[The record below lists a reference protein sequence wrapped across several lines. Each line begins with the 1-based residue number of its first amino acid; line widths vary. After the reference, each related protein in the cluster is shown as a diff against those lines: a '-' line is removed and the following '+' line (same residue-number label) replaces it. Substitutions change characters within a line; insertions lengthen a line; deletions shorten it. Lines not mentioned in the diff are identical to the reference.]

1 MSHDAAMDEWIER
14 AKAAPI
20 KDVAEQLGA
29 RLKRAGHEWVGP
41 CPACGGTDR
50 FSINTKK
57 AVFNCRGSKGGS
69 VLDMVLHVNGGDF
82 LSACEFINGE
92 PPPRGESRGPDHDAI
107 RERQKDRREADRR
120 RDEQHAQEQAKK
132 RSAAEEWWDSSV
144 PIEGTHALA
153 YLRARGLNP
162 SPSQTINLGF
172 IDAAPLYSGD
182 TDPETGKPIKLG
194 VFPCMIGAIRNVKG
208 AIIGAHRT
216 YLDPKEPRKLVLPD
230 GQKAGKKMIG
240 EVMGGALWLGPVLP
254 YCLVAEGIETA
265 LSAYELGIASGE
277 IGVCAALS
285 LGNLAGGSTGS
296 RPHPTIAKRTIPNG
310 IPDMARPGIILP
322 DNETVRE
329 VLLIGDGDSDPAT
342 TRAHL
347 LTAGRRW
354 QAQGRKVFVAMA
366 DPGKDFND
374 MLLEVRA
381 QGREAA

>member
-1 MSHDAAMDEWIER
+1 MSNDAAFEEWIER

-20 KDVAEQLGA
+20 KDVAEHLGA
-29 RLKRAGHEWVGP
+29 RLKRAGHEWVGL
-41 CPACGGTDR
+41 CPACGGDDR

-69 VLDMVLHVNGGDF
+69 VLDMVMHVNGGDF

-107 RERQKDRREADRR
+107 RERQKERREADRR

-132 RSAAEEWWDSSV
+132 RTAAEEWWDSSA

-162 SPSQTINLGF
+162 APSQTINLGF
-172 IDAAPLYSGD
+172 IAAAPLYSGD

-194 VFPCMIGAIRNVKG
+194 VFPCMIAAIRNVKG

-230 GQKAGKKMIG
+230 GQKAGKKILG
-240 EVMGGALWLGPVLP
+240 EVMGGAIWLGEPLP
-254 YCLVAEGIETA
+254 TTAIAEGIETA
-265 LSAYELGIASGE
+265 LAFGHLWTGGE
-277 IGVCAALS
+277 IALCAAVS
-285 LGNLAGGSTGS
+285 LGNLAGGSKGS
-296 RPHPTIAKRTIPNG
+296 RPHPKIAKRTIPNG
-310 IPDMARPGIILP
+310 VPDPERPGVRLP
-322 DNETVRE
+322 ELVRE
-329 VLLIGDGDSDPAT
+329 VVILGDGDSDPAT

-347 LTAGRRW
+347 LTAGRRFR
-354 QAQGRKVFVAMA
+354 AEGREALVSMA
-366 DPGKDFND
+366 PEGMDWND
-374 MLLEVRA
+374 ALLAERA